1 MMSAISKKER
11 CKEQHQ
17 IQPKLSTIFRQE
29 VIDISQAFG
38 SFYDSDGE
46 KYCAIS
52 ALSKYLGYDI
62 ALASKKIQNDKNVD
76 PIELIPNTILDTIEN
91 LFLYFNPNKRLDCF
105 CSSPNYYY
113 RYSLISL
120 LIHLNDHHK
129 MTFLQIGSWLEG
141 RKMW

>member
-1 MMSAISKKER
+1 MPAISKKKR

-17 IQPKLSTIFRQE
+17 IQLKLSTIFKQE
-29 VIDISQAFG
+29 VIDIPQAFG

-76 PIELIPNTILDTIEN
+76 PIELIPNTILETIEN
-91 LFLYFNPNKRLDCF
+91 FLLCCNPNKRLDCF
-105 CSSPNYYY
+105 CSSPDYYY

-129 MTFLQIGSWLEG
+129 MTFLQIGSCLEG
-141 RKMW
+141 RKM

>member
-1 MMSAISKKER
+1 MMSTISKKER
-11 CKEQHQ
+11 SKEQHQ
-17 IQPKLSTIFRQE
+17 IQLKLSTIFKQE
-29 VIDISQAFG
+29 VIDIPQAFG

-62 ALASKKIQNDKNVD
+62 ALVSKKIQNDKNVNH
-76 PIELIPNTILDTIEN
+76 IELIPNTILETIEN
-91 LFLYFNPNKRLDCF
+91 FLLYCNPNKRLDCF
-105 CSSPNYYY
+105 CSSPDYYY

-141 RKMW
+141 RKM

>member
-1 MMSAISKKER
+1 MMSTISKKER
-11 CKEQHQ
+11 SKEQHH
-17 IQPKLSTIFRQE
+17 IQLKLSTIFKQE
-29 VIDISQAFG
+29 VIDIPQAFG

-76 PIELIPNTILDTIEN
+76 PIELIPNTILETIEN
-91 LFLYFNPNKRLDCF
+91 FLLYCNPNKTLDCF
-105 CSSPNYYY
+105 CSSPDYYY

-129 MTFLQIGSWLEG
+129 MTFLQIGGWLES
-141 RKMW
+141 RKM